1 LCRPSVIRSRRNAPK
16 VHDAPA
22 GFLHVFDHPRVR
34 PGQSVWGVR
43 ACRSPGGWR
52 LSKQVARRDSWRLF
66 GVCVDEAVNQ
76 TRITDMCRVVGRSRV
91 LLQWRWLGI
100 GEGTRDESERHNE
113 AQYTVLLVPCLQK
126 GEVKCEGRPNGWNW
140 VRRKGTLVV

>member
-1 LCRPSVIRSRRNAPK
+1 MGGKGLSQSRGVEALEAGRSK
-16 VHDAPA
+16 GLMEV
-22 GFLHVFDHPRVR
+22 
-34 PGQSVWGVR
+34 VW
-43 ACRSPGGWR
+43 C
-52 LSKQVARRDSWRLF
+52 
-66 GVCVDEAVNQ
+66 VCVDEAVNQ

-100 GEGTRDESERHNE
+100 GEGTRDESERHSE

-126 GEVKCEGRPNGWNW
+126 GEVKCEGQPNGWNW